1 MISGRCA
8 GLSRPVQCP
17 AGAALPLGAPL
28 ASVGPCAAS
37 GVGASPL
44 AAAPVVE
51 QSCLESF
58 VGVNCKNAQVTCLV
72 TSVETASMSFLYII
86 IQINSETY

>member
-1 MISGRCA
+1 MRRALSACAVPGGGCAAFGRPA
-8 GLSRPVQCP
+8 GLSGAVC
-17 AGAALPLGAPL
+17 AG
-28 ASVGPCAAS
+28 AAS

-51 QSCLESF
+51 QGCLESF
-58 VGVNCKNAQVTCLV
+58 VGVTCKNALVRCLV